1 MKTIPISGNVA
12 ACDEPSGKVPK
23 LHIALTRRSFLKGS
37 AVLTGTIATSS
48 ILFALAPSPVWAVA
62 LSVLTQDEGN
72 TLLQM
77 GRVLYPHEKLPDA
90 VYALLAKDLD
100 AAATTDA
107 VLTLQL
113 RNGIRELNRLAGG
126 KFTAADEATKL
137 EAVQA
142 LEKSPFFETVR
153 GKCVTSLYDNDM
165 AFAAFGYPGSSW
177 EKGGYITRGFQD
189 LTWLPAPPD
198 TASPPPYMG

>member
-1 MKTIPISGNVA
+1 MKTIPISGYVA
-12 ACDEPSGKVPK
+12 ACDEPSGEVRK

-37 AVLTGTIATSS
+37 AVLTGTIASTSV
-48 ILFALAPSPVWAVA
+48 LFALAPSPVWAVA
-62 LSVLTQDEGN
+62 LSVLTQEEGN

-77 GRVLYPHEKLPDA
+77 GRVLYPHDKLPDA

-100 AAATTDA
+100 AAAATDA
-107 VLTLQL
+107 ALALQL
-113 RNGIRELNRLAGG
+113 RNGIGELNRIAGG
-126 KFTAADEATKL
+126 KFVTANDAAKL
-137 EAVQA
+137 EAVQK
-142 LEKSPFFETVR
+142 LEKSPFFATVR

-189 LTWLPAPPD
+189 LTWLPAPPE
-198 TASPPPYMG
+198 TASPALPMR